1 MLNRCGCE
9 KGEYIW
15 LAPNHN
21 SEEAAQP
28 RPAFRPHLLARQAW
42 KLERVTK
49 TFRCHAHGKTKD
61 PPLYAE
67 RRID

>member
-15 LAPNHN
+15 LAPNQN

-28 RPAFRPHLLARQAW
+28 RPRIPPTSAGQTGVAIRARDENIPLPRP
-42 KLERVTK
+42 
-49 TFRCHAHGKTKD
+49 
-61 PPLYAE
+61 
-67 RRID
+67 